1 MLNRN
6 WRKPMSEDGLQDT
19 FISHLVELRDRLLRA
34 IIAILVVFTIL
45 WFFPG
50 LSAIYDLLAKPMM
63 QTLPEGTRMIA
74 TGVITP
80 FLVPMKV
87 GLMAAFLIALPFVLY
102 QAWAF
107 VAPGLYQHEKKFAL
121 PLVVGSTV
129 LFLGGVA
136 YCYFVV
142 FGWIFKF
149 IIHFA
154 PKSITPA
161 PDIEAYLNFVLTMF
175 VAFGLTFEIPVV
187 IVVLA
192 RMGIVTPD
200 KLSEVRRY
208 FILGAFV
215 VAAVVTPPDALSMML
230 LAIPMCLLYEVGLLC
245 ARLVTPRGEA
255 ETPAVPDREG

>member
-1 MLNRN
+1 
-6 WRKPMSEDGLQDT
+6 MSEDGLQDT

>member
-1 MLNRN
+1 
-6 WRKPMSEDGLQDT
+6 MSEQDT
-19 FISHLVELRDRLLRA
+19 FISHLIELRDRLLRA
-34 IIAILVVFTIL
+34 LLAIFAALIVLMI
-45 WFFPG
+45 WPG
-50 LSAIYDLLAKPMM
+50 AGAIYDFLAAPLMHA
-63 QTLPEGTRMIA
+63 LPEGTKMIA
-74 TGVITP
+74 TGVVTP
-80 FLVPMKV
+80 FLVPVKITAM
-87 GLMAAFLIALPFVLY
+87 LAFMVALPYVLY

-107 VAPGLYQHEKKFAL
+107 VAPGLYAHEKRLAL
-121 PLVVGSTV
+121 PLVVASTG
-129 LFLGGVA
+129 LFLAGVA
-136 YCYFVV
+136 FCYFFV
-142 FGWIFKF
+142 FGTVFHF
-149 IIHFA
+149 INEFA

>member
-1 MLNRN
+1 
-6 WRKPMSEDGLQDT
+6 MSEQDT
-19 FISHLVELRDRLLRA
+19 FISHLIELRDRLLRA
-34 IIAILVVFTIL
+34 LLAIFAALIVLMI
-45 WFFPG
+45 WPG
-50 LSAIYDLLAKPMM
+50 AGAIYDFLAAPLMHA
-63 QTLPEGTRMIA
+63 LPEGTKMIA
-74 TGVITP
+74 TGVVTP
-80 FLVPMKV
+80 FLVPVKITAMV
-87 GLMAAFLIALPFVLY
+87 AFLVALPYVLY

-107 VAPGLYQHEKKFAL
+107 VAPGLYAHEKRLAL
-121 PLVVGSTV
+121 PLVVASTA
-129 LFLGGVA
+129 LFMAGVA
-136 YCYFVV
+136 FCYFFV
-142 FGWIFKF
+142 FGTVFHF
-149 IIHFA
+149 INEFA

-255 ETPAVPDREG
+255 ETPPVADREG